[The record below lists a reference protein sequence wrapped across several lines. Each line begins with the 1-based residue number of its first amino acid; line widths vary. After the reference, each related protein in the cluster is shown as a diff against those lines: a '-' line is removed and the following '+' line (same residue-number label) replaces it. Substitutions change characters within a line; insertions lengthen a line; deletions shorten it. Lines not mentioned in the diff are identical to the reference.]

1 MRSLKPSSGLPH
13 YEKAFRRAG
22 IPYAVCGGVGS
33 LEVRVLQLY
42 KYLLRLLVQPDDIHA
57 MIGLLEARPFS
68 LTDSALVELF
78 DGVEPPFDA
87 MSLLSDES
95 SSRLSDKSAGESCK
109 RLRGLLNILAE
120 KRDELDFSSFVV
132 DAFELSH
139 FYFRFFDDGAD
150 VALVESVTKTIFGV
164 VEGLVG
170 RSEGNLSAFLESLD
184 VLLAKKS
191 LEAASGPVFPP
202 GRVRV
207 LTIHSAK
214 GLEFPAVAVPGV
226 KSGKNTKG
234 EFLLTGSEGFLST
247 TAIDGDAVSMI
258 RVKWKRA
265 RKSENKRSVV
275 SSMWLSRARA
285 TIYLLVRLFPAANRG
300 RN

>member
-1 MRSLKPSSGLPH
+1 M
-13 YEKAFRRAG
+13 
-22 IPYAVCGGVGS
+22 
-33 LEVRVLQLY
+33 Y
-42 KYLLRLLVQPDDIHA
+42 KYLLRLFVQPDDIHA

-164 VEGLVG
+164 VEGLVAEKRG
-170 RSEGNLSAFLESLD
+170 
-184 VLLAKKS
+184 KS
-191 LEAASGPVFPP
+191 LRIP
-202 GRVRV
+202 RV
-207 LTIHSAK
+207 A
-214 GLEFPAVAVPGV
+214 GCF
-226 KSGKNTKG
+226 
-234 EFLLTGSEGFLST
+234 
-247 TAIDGDAVSMI
+247 
-258 RVKWKRA
+258 A
-265 RKSENKRSVV
+265 RKEVAGGGE
-275 SSMWLSRARA
+275 RAGISA
-285 TIYLLVRLFPAANRG
+285 GSCASADDSLCKGA
-300 RN
+300 